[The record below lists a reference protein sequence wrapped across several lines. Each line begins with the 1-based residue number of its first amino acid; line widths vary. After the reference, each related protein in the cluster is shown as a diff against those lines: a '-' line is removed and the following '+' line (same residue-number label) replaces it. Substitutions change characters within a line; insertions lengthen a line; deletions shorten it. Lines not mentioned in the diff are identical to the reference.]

1 MMHKNKKL
9 DSWASLKREVNN
21 LGKRVIT
28 LEKGK
33 LVRDEEKGRFIL

>member
-1 MMHKNKKL
+1 MGTTVILSTHNI
-9 DSWASLKREVNN
+9 DVINN

-33 LVRDEEKGRFIL
+33 LVRDEEKGRFIF